1 MENKQDEVA
10 KYNLGGTQGTIAM
23 TSDLLSTLTRA
34 KKTSVLSF
42 QGPHLLDG
50 DREEPD

>member
-10 KYNLGGTQGTIAM
+10 KYNLGGTQGTIAK

-34 KKTSVLSF
+34 KKTSVLVL
-42 QGPHLLDG
+42 PRPLPA
-50 DREEPD
+50 RW